1 MTVKGGR
8 RPKRRRK
15 RERVG
20 LVAGIFTAVSVVVLV
35 LAMAAGALFVSG
47 VVPLAGLQR
56 YVAADLQKRLGS
68 SWAVTTSKAA
78 IVRVDGSPVLQVR
91 NAEFVHVSGL
101 RLKAP
106 EADIQYDPWAA
117 LRGDIRLRSIDIHGV
132 NLRLAVDKNGAL
144 TIATDGSS
152 LAFPATGELERP
164 APLDTL
170 AAMLTGLLDD
180 DSLFP
185 GLDRIAL
192 TGGRMMLVSPA
203 GDERIGLE
211 NVAIR
216 LNRGQGTRELT
227 VTGRSATGV
236 QDIRIASRSDNN
248 DKRHLDISVYAFR
261 LDSLERLLF
270 GQSSAV
276 LDGFPVRGELELID
290 VGTPSARL
298 QGSLV
303 IGAGRLRSPDGGEE
317 SIGFES
323 LRASFNGDL
332 ALSRLLIPA
341 MSIQQGQT
349 DLSLT
354 GEFRRGEGPAWQFD
368 GSGSGVVAG
377 EGNDPS
383 FPLQAASVKLSGE
396 GIRKAVLDELTLNG
410 PELTLTGSGHAAQ
423 TPEGPEV
430 YAQLNVRQTSAR
442 TLLAVWPNM
451 MSAIIR
457 KLLVER
463 IEAGE
468 IEALDLAL
476 AMSPAA
482 LRAARAGDPTP
493 DETVNVSV
501 SGKGVRFII
510 GDGIPKLLDA
520 AISAR
525 GTGRTLDVAAS
536 SGRLD
541 LDNARVIQL
550 SEGSFTIADT
560 LAKRP
565 IGRSSFRATG
575 AVDALA
581 ALLAMPAFREA
592 SPGKVDPARVKG
604 RFDLR
609 TTVSLPL
616 IEQIRP
622 SDVMVQSS
630 GSITALASDTLLG
643 NDKLEAGTLA
653 AAYDRGNLTL
663 RGEARISGTPAQI
676 DLRQDPRAV
685 GEVTLTMTMD
695 QAARQRRGLDFG
707 NTVAGALPIRV
718 VKPLGRRPDAP
729 LRLEVDLTRAA
740 IDGLL
745 PGWVKPA
752 GRAGKL
758 SFTLAE
764 PSDDSRQINELVL
777 DSPPVLVRGRMT
789 LSAAGAVQ
797 SASFVPF
804 RLSAGDDM
812 RIEARRDGSV
822 SKLVIRGQVA
832 DARSFLRKLTA
843 AGAPAGTRPAPGE
856 PPADLDVDLALPILT
871 GFNDEVV
878 VNATLRLSARNRE
891 IRTVDFTGRIGREPI
906 TVQHT
911 NDGNGRRLKVSSS
924 DGGALLRY
932 LDIYRRAYG
941 GALVLDARPTAESV
955 IGEIAFRNFRVQGEP
970 ALRRVL
976 GEQFVQQ
983 SADGVRVSRPR
994 DAGNN
999 VEFSQLK
1006 ANFTRTPTRI
1016 DIRNGVIIGNE
1027 IGVSGQG
1034 FIDYGRDRTD
1044 IAGTFVPG
1052 FVLNNAFAQVPVLGP
1067 LLGGGQNEG
1076 MFAVNFRVSGP
1087 ASAPSMSVN
1096 PLSAIAPGILR
1107 RFVDPLGG
1115 AMNGT
1120 GTVPQSPAP

>member
-1 MTVKGGR
+1 MNAPAGQG
-8 RPKRRRK
+8 PKRRRK
-15 RERVG
+15 RTRFG
-20 LVAGIFTAVSVVVLV
+20 LVAGVCTAVSVVALV
-35 LAMAAGALFVSG
+35 LAMAVGALFVSG
-47 VVPLAGLQR
+47 VVPLAGLQHH
-56 YVAADLQKRLGS
+56 VAADLQKRLGS

-78 IVRVDGSPVLQVR
+78 IVRVDGSPVLQIR
-91 NAEFVHVSGL
+91 NTEFVHVSGL

-106 EADIQYDPWAA
+106 EAEIQYDPWAV

-144 TIATDGSS
+144 TIATEGSS

-164 APLDTL
+164 APLDTF
-170 AAMLTGLLDD
+170 AAMLTELLDD
-180 DSLFP
+180 NSLFP

-192 TGGRMMLVSPA
+192 SGGRMTLVSPA

-216 LNRGQGTRELT
+216 LNRRQGARELT
-227 VTGRSATGV
+227 VTGRTAAGP
-236 QDIRIASRSDNN
+236 QDIRIASRSD
-248 DKRHLDISVYAFR
+248 DSGKRHLDVSVYAFR
-261 LDSLERLLF
+261 LDSLERLMF
-270 GQSSAV
+270 GQSGAM
-276 LDGFPVRGELELID
+276 LDGFPVRGELELMD

-298 QGSLV
+298 QGSLA
-303 IGAGRLRSPDGGEE
+303 IGAGRLRSPDGGTET
-317 SIGFES
+317 IGFES
-323 LRASFNGDL
+323 LRASFHGDL
-332 ALSRLLIPA
+332 ALSRVLIPA
-341 MSIQQGQT
+341 ISLKQGQT
-349 DLSLT
+349 ALSLA
-354 GEFRRGEGPAWQFD
+354 GEFRRGEGSAWQLD
-368 GSGSGVVAG
+368 GSGSGVLAG
-377 EGNDPS
+377 EGKDPS
-383 FPLQAASVKLSGE
+383 FPLQGASVKLSGE
-396 GIRKAVLDELTLNG
+396 GLRNAVLDELTLKG
-410 PELTLTGSGHAAQ
+410 PQLTLTGSGRATQ

-430 YAQLNVRQTSAR
+430 YAKLNARQTSAR
-442 TLLAVWPNM
+442 KLLAVWPTVI
-451 MSAIIR
+451 SPIIR
-457 KLLVER
+457 SLLVDR
-463 IEAGE
+463 IEAGD
-468 IEALDLAL
+468 IDAMDLAID
-476 AMSPAA
+476 MSPAA

-493 DETVNVSV
+493 DEAVNVSV
-501 SGKGVRFII
+501 AGRGVRFVI

-520 AISAR
+520 TISAR

-536 SGRLD
+536 SSRLD

-550 SEGSFTIADT
+550 SEGSFSIADT
-560 LAKRP
+560 WAQRP

-575 AVDALA
+575 NVDALA
-581 ALLAMPAFREA
+581 ALLAVPAFREA
-592 SPGKVDPARVKG
+592 SPGQVDPARVKG
-604 RFDLR
+604 RFDLK

-622 SDVMVQSS
+622 SDVAVQSS
-630 GSITALASDTLLG
+630 GSITALASDNLLG
-643 NDKLEAGTLA
+643 DDKLEAGTLA
-653 AAYDRGNLTL
+653 ATYDRGNLTL
-663 RGEARISGTPAQI
+663 RGEARIGGTPAQI

-685 GEVTLTMTMD
+685 GEATVTMTMD

-707 NTVAGALPIRV
+707 NTITGALPLRV
-718 VKPLGRRPDAP
+718 VKPLGRKPDAP

-752 GRAGKL
+752 GRAGRL

-797 SASFVPF
+797 SASFSQF
-804 RLSAGDDM
+804 RLSAGDDV
-812 RIEARRDGSV
+812 RIDARRDGGV

-832 DARSFLRKLTA
+832 DARPFLRKLTA
-843 AGAPAGTRPAPGE
+843 AGAPPGTRPSPGE
-856 PPADLDVDLALPILT
+856 PPADLDVDLVLPILT

-878 VNATLRLSARNRE
+878 SSATLKLAVRSRE
-891 IRTVDFTGRIGREPI
+891 IRTVDFSGRIGREPI
-906 TVQHT
+906 NLQHT
-911 NDGNGRRLKVSSS
+911 RDGDGRRLRVSSS

-941 GALVLDARPTAESV
+941 GDLVLDARPAADSA

-1052 FVLNNAFAQVPVLGP
+1052 FVLNNAFAQVPILGP

-1087 ASAPSMSVN
+1087 ASAPSMSIN

-1115 AMNGT
+1115 AVTGT
-1120 GTVPQSPAP
+1120 GAIPQSPVP